1 MARGPKARQPQSAAG
16 DPLADRL
23 RAVLP
28 AKGLSEQRMFGGI
41 GFMLN
46 GNILVGTS
54 KRGLLVRVGKDRHD
68 AALARPGAAPM
79 EMRGR
84 TIAGYLFVDPAS
96 LDDKSLKGWL
106 DLALA
111 HARELPPKANAKSK
125 KKEARK

>member
-1 MARGPKARQPQSAAG
+1 
-16 DPLADRL
+16 
-23 RAVLP
+23 
-28 AKGLSEQRMFGGI
+28 MFGGI

-46 GNILVGTS
+46 GNMLVGTS

-68 AALARPGAAPM
+68 AAIARPGATPM

-84 TIAGYLFVDPAS
+84 IVAGYLFVDPAS
-96 LDDKSLKGWL
+96 LDDTSLQSWL

-111 HARELPPKANAKSK
+111 HARELPPKAKAKPK